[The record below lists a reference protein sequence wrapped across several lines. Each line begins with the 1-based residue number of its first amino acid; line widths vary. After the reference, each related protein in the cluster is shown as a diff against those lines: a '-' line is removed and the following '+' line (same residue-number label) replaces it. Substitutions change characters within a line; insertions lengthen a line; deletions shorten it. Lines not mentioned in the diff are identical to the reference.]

1 MVVGV
6 DKAVI
11 ARLHYSG
18 QRFEILVDPNKALD
32 FKRGVKVDMNEI
44 LEYPA
49 VYRDVRNTEMVAGHD
64 LQKVFG
70 TTDIAKIAQKIIK
83 EGELQL
89 TTEQRRTMVEQ
100 KKNQIVN
107 IIAKKGINPQ
117 TNAPH
122 PPQRILNVMD
132 KAGVNIDPFLDAEMQ
147 IDKVLKEIKTLIPI
161 KFQKVTLQLKVP
173 PQFAGKTYTLLKTS
187 GTILNE
193 QWLNDGSLQVSIQ
206 ILAGIQDELF
216 QKLASLTHGQY
227 ESKVTRREDV

>member
-1 MVVGV
+1 LVVGV

-11 ARLHYSG
+11 ARLHHSG
-18 QRFEILVDPNKALD
+18 QKFEILVDPNKALD
-32 FKRGVKVDMNEI
+32 FKRGMKVDIIEI

-49 VYRDVRNTEMVAGHD
+49 VYRDVRNTEVVAEQD

-70 TTDIAKIAQKIIK
+70 TTDISKIAQKIIK

-100 KKNQIVN
+100 KKTQIAN
-107 IIAKKGINPQ
+107 IISRKGINPQ
-117 TNAPH
+117 TNTPH

-132 KAGVNIDPFLDAEMQ
+132 KAGINVDPFMDAEMQ
-147 IDKVLKEIKTLIPI
+147 IEKVLKEIKTLIPI

-173 PQFAGKTYTLLKTS
+173 PQFAGKTYTVLKAS

-193 QWLNDGSLQVSIQ
+193 QWLSDGSLQVSIQ
-206 ILAGIQDELF
+206 ILGGIQDELF
-216 QKLASLTHGQY
+216 QKLASLTHGQF
-227 ESKVTRREDV
+227 ESKIIKRDDI

>member
-1 MVVGV
+1 LVVGV

-11 ARLHYSG
+11 ARLNYSG

-32 FKRGVKVDMNEI
+32 FKRGMKVDMSEI

-49 VYRDVRNTEMVAGHD
+49 VYRDVRNTEMVAGQD
-64 LQKVFG
+64 LQKAFG
-70 TTDIAKIAQKIIK
+70 TTDIEKIAQKIIK

-89 TTEQRRTMVEQ
+89 TTEQRRSMVEQ
-100 KKNQIVN
+100 KKNQIAN

-117 TNAPH
+117 TNTPH

-147 IDKVLKEIKTLIPI
+147 IDKVLKEIKALIPI
-161 KFQKVTLQLKVP
+161 KFQKITLQLKVL
-173 PQFAGKTYTLLKTS
+173 PQFAGKAYTILKSS

-206 ILAGIQDELF
+206 ILAGIQEELF

-227 ESKVTRREDV
+227 ESKVVKREDV

>member
-32 FKRGVKVDMNEI
+32 FKKGAKVDMNEI

-49 VYRDVRNTEMVAGHD
+49 VYRDVRNTEMVAEQD

-70 TTDIAKIAQKIIK
+70 TTDIMKIAQKIIK

-100 KKNQIVN
+100 RRNQIVN
-107 IIAKKGINPQ
+107 IIAKKGVNPQ

-132 KAGVNIDPFLDAEMQ
+132 KAGVNIDPFVDAEMQ
-147 IDKVLKEIKTLIPI
+147 VDKVLKEIKALIPI
-161 KFQKVTLQLKVP
+161 KFQKITLQLKIP
-173 PQFAGKTYTLLKTS
+173 PQFAGKTYAVLKTS

-206 ILAGIQDELF
+206 ILAGIQEELF

-227 ESKVTRREDV
+227 ESKVIKREDV

>member
-1 MVVGV
+1 LVVGV

-49 VYRDVRNTEMVAGHD
+49 VYRDVRNTEMVAGQD